1 MVFIHYSTEDASW
14 VALSPEAST
23 WEGSLASKAWRL
35 LERHLQRHDSAP
47 VYRYRLVVLER
58 VLATNRDGKIP
69 TFLTDFL
76 LRNQPQTLLK
86 TLIRFDR
93 LSEAFRYSLET
104 IQVRSSAS
112 LERRIV
118 LTLKSFCRTRP
129 SLPQISA
136 LIYLTPSST
145 NSSPFLQAT
154 LLICQTTSSSS
165 DNKNYER
172 LLRGEFRRWRKRPQL

>member
-1 MVFIHYSTEDASW
+1 MRRHKIALLILIAIVGLYSTEDASW

-76 LRNQPQTLLK
+76 LRNQPQSLLK

-104 IQVRSSAS
+104 IQVRLS
-112 LERRIV
+112 LSITV
-118 LTLKSFCRTRP
+118 LDHLVDVD
-129 SLPQISA
+129 LA
-136 LIYLTPSST
+136 
-145 NSSPFLQAT
+145 
-154 LLICQTTSSSS
+154 
-165 DNKNYER
+165 
-172 LLRGEFRRWRKRPQL
+172 

>member
-1 MVFIHYSTEDASW
+1 MRRFDYSLRRVSTRSLRRNKSKSLTFFVDFAAYSTEDASW

-35 LERHLQRHDSAP
+35 LERHLHRHDSAP

-76 LRNQPQTLLK
+76 LRNQPQSLLK

-104 IQVRSSAS
+104 IQVRVALFVHCAGS
-112 LERRIV
+112 
-118 LTLKSFCRTRP
+118 TR
-129 SLPQISA
+129 
-136 LIYLTPSST
+136 
-145 NSSPFLQAT
+145 
-154 LLICQTTSSSS
+154 
-165 DNKNYER
+165 
-172 LLRGEFRRWRKRPQL
+172 